1 MVGSLLRGVRLYSY
15 LAGVSLKNRMAY
27 RHDFIFGWIAGISSD
42 LAGLLFIGVVF
53 SNLPDVR
60 GWTGWQV
67 ATIFALN
74 SLCYGLAST
83 LFNGIWSISGRA
95 YSGELNHFL
104 VRPSNPLVTL
114 VASRTAIHDSGKIVT
129 SVAVFAVASHQAGVD
144 WGVPLA
150 LLTAALVLGGTIIW
164 TSVMLVA
171 SSVGFWTITAGT
183 GLVFSVTQM
192 GDLARYPVTIYPFFI
207 QALISWIV
215 PFAFASFI
223 PATII
228 LGHGFP
234 PWGWALPL
242 MVVACPLIAYQVW
255 LAGLRRYEGPG
266 S

>member
-1 MVGSLLRGVRLYSY
+1 MASLVRGVRLYSY
-15 LAGVSLKNRMAY
+15 LAGVSLKSKMAY
-27 RHDFIFGWIAGISSD
+27 RHDFIFGFIAGISSD
-42 LAGLLFIGVVF
+42 LAGLLFIGIVF
-53 SNLPDVR
+53 SNLPEVR

-74 SLCYGLAST
+74 SLCFGLANT
-83 LFNGIWSISGRA
+83 LFNGIWWINGRA

-104 VRPSNPLVTL
+104 VRPSNPLLTL
-114 VASRTAIHDSGKIVT
+114 VASKTAIHDSGKIFT
-129 SVAVFAVASHQAGVD
+129 SVAIFAIASHQAEVD

-164 TSVMLVA
+164 TSVMLA
-171 SSVGFWTITAGT
+171 TSSLGFWTITQGT
-183 GLVFSVTQM
+183 SLVFSVLQV
-192 GDLARYPVTIYPFFI
+192 GDLARYPVTIYPFWI

-215 PFAFASFI
+215 PFSFASFV

-228 LGHGFP
+228 LDHGFP

-242 MVVACPLIAYQVW
+242 MVVACPVIAYQVW

-266 S
+266 T